1 MESDSFFAVSDI
13 DKKFPFAI
21 GGTLVAKI
29 VYLFSVMLSISCC
42 FVPRDGNKV
51 ACALVK
57 YAISFSQ
64 DMVCVD
70 ISLTL
75 FILLY

>member
-13 DKKFPFAI
+13 DKKFPFVV
-21 GGTLVAKI
+21 GRPLVAKI
-29 VYLFSVMLSISCC
+29 VNPFSVKLSISCC
-42 FVPRDGNKV
+42 FVLRDGNKV
-51 ACALVK
+51 ARALVK
-57 YAISFSQ
+57 YSISFSQ